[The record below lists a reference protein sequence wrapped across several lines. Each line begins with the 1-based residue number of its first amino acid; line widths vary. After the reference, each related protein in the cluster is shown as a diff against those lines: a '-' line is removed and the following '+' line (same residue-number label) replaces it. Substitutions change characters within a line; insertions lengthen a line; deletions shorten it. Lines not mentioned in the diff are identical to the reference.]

1 MKKVKNCFKFSILLV
16 SLGVLFFSSCAKSNG
31 RANLSEFLVSPY
43 TADTEYTLKG
53 PNGEISGKAYV
64 SSDNGVQI
72 TFSSPDVFDGM
83 TVENS
88 IDGELGNIYFTYYGM
103 RLPLPDK
110 SLQKVNLLL
119 SLFSGNMHTT
129 VATLGRDA
137 FEDVTPEELSG
148 TDIQDISSAKKCTF
162 KIHGSDTLC
171 TVIYDCVSGNPY
183 SISASD
189 SQNSAEVKFLKIKRQ

>member
-72 TFSSPDVFDGM
+72 TFSSPDVFEGM
-83 TVENS
+83 K
-88 IDGELGNIYFTYYGM
+88 I
-103 RLPLPDK
+103 
-110 SLQKVNLLL
+110 L
-119 SLFSGNMHTT
+119 STAS
-129 VATLGRDA
+129 
-137 FEDVTPEELSG
+137 SG
-148 TDIQDISSAKKCTF
+148 TSTLHITECGFLYLINRF
-162 KIHGSDTLC
+162 K
-171 TVIYDCVSGNPY
+171 
-183 SISASD
+183 
-189 SQNSAEVKFLKIKRQ
+189 R